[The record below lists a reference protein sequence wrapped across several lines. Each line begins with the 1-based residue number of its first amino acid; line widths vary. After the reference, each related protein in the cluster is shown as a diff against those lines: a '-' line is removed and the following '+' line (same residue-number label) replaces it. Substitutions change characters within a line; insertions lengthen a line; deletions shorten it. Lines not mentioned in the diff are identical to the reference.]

1 MNTKKDIRAL
11 SLEELKAKS
20 AQNIITQLDAINGGE
35 TVACHKVGTTTGGT
49 LLAAPTMNTR

>member
-1 MNTKKDIRAL
+1 MKKL